1 MIRDAPVE
9 IKSTE
14 EIFHLIHRLES
25 SLETEKMVIA
35 GMDVWPSLRQNLV
48 TRLNKLI
55 SKQDPATERLW
66 ARLGRKFSTA
76 IASLRKG
83 GIRWN
88 NRPIPEDTID
98 VLAVTDTFAKRMM
111 LEGKWYDVFTEP
123 ILTVLE
129 RKGATVHVLET
140 SGSFLVREPS
150 YRDGTK
156 LLIQQ
161 SLWFFQSLLFSR
173 RIQPDQKF
181 LVQYEEYRKVLL
193 AAGLERHTMSIS
205 DLTAEVAYVNLIMK
219 RMRQVLVTTRPKLI
233 LLMPYTSF
241 IGKAICRLGS
251 EMGFRVADIQHG
263 VQGRYHVSYGSFSK
277 LPEGGFNVM
286 PTHFLTWSGEDSAVI
301 DSWSSRVKGPQ
312 AHVIGNMYQEAFLKE
327 SDLARRVDREFVDIF
342 PSDKTLVLVSLVW
355 SFFIPEVFLDVMRRA
370 PENLF
375 FLVRFHPGTPVNERN
390 QVEQEL
396 ASLTR
401 SNYEVEHSTAFPIY
415 GVMRNVD
422 WNLTTRST
430 TVREAADFGVPSI
443 ITDPVGLTY
452 YKDLVEESKAFS
464 GTDAEGILSTLSS
477 ERSFERKHLHPTPVQ
492 QIELDELLLETLQ
505 NKIND

>member
-1 MIRDAPVE
+1 MIRDATVE
-9 IKSTE
+9 ITSTE
-14 EIFHLIHRLES
+14 EIFELIHRLES
-25 SLETEKMVIA
+25 SLDTEKMVLA

-55 SKQDPATERLW
+55 SEQDPATERLRS
-66 ARLGRKFSTA
+66 RLGSKLSTA
-76 IASLRKG
+76 FASLRKG
-83 GIRWN
+83 GEKWE
-88 NRPIPEDTID
+88 NRPIPRSGID

-129 RKGATVHVLET
+129 KKGASVHVLEM

-150 YRDGTK
+150 FRDSSK
-156 LLIQQ
+156 LLIRQ
-161 SLWFFQSLLFSR
+161 SAWFIQSLLYSR
-173 RIQPDQKF
+173 RIQPNHDF
-181 LVQYEEYRKVLL
+181 SAQYETYLKVLS
-193 AAGLERHTMSIS
+193 AEGLEEHAMSFA
-205 DLTAEVAYVNLIMK
+205 DLRAEVAYVNLIMK
-219 RMRQVLVTTRPKLI
+219 RMRRVLTTTRPRLI

-241 IGKAICRLGS
+241 IGKAVCRLGR
-251 EMGFRVADIQHG
+251 ELGIRVADIQHG
-263 VQGRYHVSYGSFSK
+263 VQGKYHVSYGSFSR

-286 PTHFLTWSGEDSAVI
+286 PTHFLTWSGEDAAVI
-301 DSWSSRVKGPQ
+301 DDWSTGKKGPH
-312 AHVIGNMYQEAFLKE
+312 AHVIGNMYQEAFLKD
-327 SDLARRVDREFVDIF
+327 SDLAQRVDNEFADVF

-375 FLVRFHPGTPVNERN
+375 FLVRFHPGTPVDERN
-390 QVEQEL
+390 HVERKL

-401 SNYEVEHSTAFPIY
+401 SNHEVERATAFPIY

-430 TVREAADFGVPSI
+430 TVREAADFGVPSV

-452 YKDLVEESKAFS
+452 YKDLVEEGKAFS

-477 ERSFERKHLHPTPVQ
+477 DRSFSRKRPQPNPEQ
-492 QIELDELLLETLQ
+492 QIVLDELLPETLQ
-505 NKIND
+505 YKIHD